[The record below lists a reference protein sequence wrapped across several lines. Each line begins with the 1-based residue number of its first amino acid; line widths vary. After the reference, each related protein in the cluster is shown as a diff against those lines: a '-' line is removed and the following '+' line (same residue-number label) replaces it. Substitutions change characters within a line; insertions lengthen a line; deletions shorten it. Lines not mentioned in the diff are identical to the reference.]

1 MSSVVRKW
9 NQLLALLILWKT
21 KSSVQAY
28 LQYTAFTKALLRQ
41 VKDKQH
47 TVLLLSDANNDYQ
60 SDWSSD
66 FDKGE
71 NWEDQSNNNWS
82 SFESSND
89 ESMDANT
96 FTDDVDIDNGEVF
109 LDTIAS
115 ISADEI
121 SFMNTEADRADKV
134 RQMQEWGFEANT
146 IANTLDVAI
155 DDSAENP
162 DNEVFQT
169 FQEET
174 AKSGFGMYN
183 SDIDLMTVESHTTVE
198 VDEETGEPIRSQM
211 VYVDEHTCI
220 GCTNCA
226 TVAQSTFFMEE
237 DMGRARVFDQWG
249 DNDETIQIAI
259 ETCPVDCIH
268 YVPYEE
274 LKRLEV
280 LRRKQNI
287 NFKGRLVN
295 QDDTFVPT
303 GFTAAPKISGNM
315 KSRCN
320 NCPTNGC
327 KNCPMYGVGKNP
339 AFEKK
344 EKERLARAAKR
355 KMKDQLDSQTK
366 SADL

>member
-1 MSSVVRKW
+1 MLSVVRKS
-9 NQLLALLILWKT
+9 NQLLAFLILLIIKN
-21 KSSVQAY
+21 SVQAY
-28 LQYTAFTKALLRQ
+28 LQQPPAFTKSSLRR

-47 TVLLLSDANNDYQ
+47 IVLFLSDSNNNYQ

-96 FTDDVDIDNGEVF
+96 FTDDEDIDDGEVF

-134 RQMQEWGFEANT
+134 RQMQEWGFEAST

-226 TVAQSTFFMEE
+226 TV
-237 DMGRARVFDQWG
+237 R
-249 DNDETIQIAI
+249 
-259 ETCPVDCIH
+259 
-268 YVPYEE
+268 Y
-274 LKRLEV
+274 
-280 LRRKQNI
+280 
-287 NFKGRLVN
+287 
-295 QDDTFVPT
+295 
-303 GFTAAPKISGNM
+303 
-315 KSRCN
+315 
-320 NCPTNGC
+320 
-327 KNCPMYGVGKNP
+327 
-339 AFEKK
+339 
-344 EKERLARAAKR
+344 
-355 KMKDQLDSQTK
+355 
-366 SADL
+366 